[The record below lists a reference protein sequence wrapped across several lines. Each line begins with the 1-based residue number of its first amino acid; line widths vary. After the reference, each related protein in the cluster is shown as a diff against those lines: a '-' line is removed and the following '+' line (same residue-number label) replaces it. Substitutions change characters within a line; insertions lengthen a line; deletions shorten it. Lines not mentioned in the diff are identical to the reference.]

1 MDEPTNK
8 LPHTPGTYGG
18 CTVVPHSSGKQNTC
32 SVNVDGYLA
41 ELRGKFPEANF
52 SIDSDGDG
60 AYRSG
65 IHNFRIARNVLEH
78 MATDSQFRLVFED
91 LFAAQIDLNKTTADA
106 HELAGRELV
115 AHGVV
120 VRPDG
125 SFSTWSSVSVPDQS
139 QYEKFAHPRAGTT
152 RVQRT
157 GKNSYMETISWGL
170 RTA

>member
-8 LPHTPGTYGG
+8 LPDNSGMYGG
-18 CTVVPHSSGKQNTC
+18 CTVLPHSTGKQNTC

-41 ELRGKFPEANF
+41 ELRGKFPEGNF
-52 SIDSDGDG
+52 SIDSDGNS

-120 VRPDG
+120 VRSDG
-125 SFSTWSSVSVPDQS
+125 SFSTWSSVSVSAKAKSKQ
-139 QYEKFAHPRAGTT
+139 FAKTRAGTT
-152 RVQRT
+152 TTRRT
-157 GKNSYMETISWGL
+157 GKNTYMETITWGR